1 MFIKRFPPCLRRS
14 GYAQAGVKLFQ
25 HLRPVPGSIRKSI
38 TIKLKLKDGHA
49 DVRCVGKRIPRV
61 DGISKVSGEAVYGA
75 DFYLKDAYSLK
86 ALRSP
91 YAHAHIYKIDE
102 SEALRAE
109 GVLTVLTWKD
119 IPGENLSGEVKR
131 DQPILAKEKV
141 RYIGEPIA
149 VVVGETQTICE
160 RALDKIKVDY
170 EPLPAV
176 FSPEEALKPDAPKIH
191 EGGNVLKEFN
201 LSTGDIE
208 EGFSRS
214 EIIIENTYTTPF
226 VEHAYLEPEAGAAE
240 IDSEERVSVYAPTQ
254 FSHYIKREIG
264 RVLALPPERVRVVQ
278 TAVGGGFGGKNDNS
292 VHCILAL
299 AAYKTRRPVKWTYT
313 REESFLASTKRH
325 ASIIRYKTGAW
336 RDGRLMAIGV
346 DILMDTGAY
355 ASFGP
360 PVISRAGIHAAGP
373 YEIPNARIRS
383 RGVYTNNPIAGA
395 MRGFG
400 VPQVAFAYESQ
411 MDILADRLGIDPFR
425 LREINVLKR
434 GSKTIT
440 GQILKESVGI
450 GKTLQTAHMKLIKTG
465 DLRKASRKPFIKRG
479 VGYGCAFHGI
489 GNTGIVNRPE
499 VRMKLNENGK
509 ISILAGASEL
519 GQGLLTV
526 FQQIGADALEL
537 PFEDV
542 EVRTEDTCLTSDPG
556 ETSASKQTY
565 MTGNA
570 IYQTA
575 RNMIRELSL
584 LLSRHFQVSPECVLY
599 SKGKFIVNK
608 DDRYIRIPFSE
619 LGSFISDKSFEITG
633 DFISQTAPLNTET
646 GQGIPYPAY
655 SYGTQIAQVEVDLR
669 TGKVRVVQ
677 IISSNDVGKAIN
689 PETVEAQIEGGAIMG
704 LGYALMEKYVPG
716 STKNFREYLIPTSCD
731 IPKILP
737 LIVEEREPSGPF
749 GAKGLGEIT
758 TTPTAAAIANAVS
771 NAIGVRFYQLP
782 LTPEQ
787 VYKAIKSDS

>member
-1 MFIKRFPPCLRRS
+1 MW
-14 GYAQAGVKLFQ
+14 Y
-25 HLRPVPGSIRKSI
+25 
-38 TIKLKLKDGHA
+38 
-49 DVRCVGKRIPRV
+49 VGKRIPRV
-61 DGISKVSGEAVYGA
+61 DGISKASGEAVYGA
-75 DFYLKDAYSLK
+75 DFYLKGTYVLK

-91 YAHAHIYKIDE
+91 YPHAYIHRIDE

-131 DQPILAKEKV
+131 DQPILAEGKA
-141 RYIGEPIA
+141 RYVGEPIA
-149 VVVGETQTICE
+149 VIVGETE
-160 RALDKIKVDY
+160 RACKKALDKIEVHY

-176 FSPEEALKPDAPKIH
+176 LSPEEALKSNAPKIH

-214 EIIIENTYTTPF
+214 DIIIENTYTTPF

-240 IDSEERVSVYAPTQ
+240 IDSEGRVSVYAPTQ

-299 AAYKTRRPVKWTYT
+299 AAYKTGRPVRWIYT

-325 ASIIRYKTGAW
+325 PSIIRYKTGA
-336 RDGRLMAIGV
+336 RKDGRLMSIEV

-355 ASFGP
+355 ASVGP
-360 PVISRAGIHAAGP
+360 PVITRAGIHSTGP

-383 RGVYTNNPIAGA
+383 RGIYTNNPIAGA

-400 VPQVAFAYESQ
+400 VPQVVFAYESQ
-411 MDILADRLGIDPFR
+411 MDILANRLGIDPFR
-425 LREINVLKR
+425 LREINLLKK

-440 GQILKESVGI
+440 GQILKEGVGI
-450 GKTLQTAHMKLIKTG
+450 GKTLQTAQMKLIKTG
-465 DLRKASRKPFIKRG
+465 DFKKASQKPFLKRG
-479 VGYGCAFHGI
+479 IGYGCAFHGI

-499 VRMKLNENGK
+499 VKMKLHEDGR
-509 ISILAGASEL
+509 ISILVGASEL
-519 GQGLLTV
+519 GQGLLTI
-526 FQQIGADALEL
+526 FQQIGADAFEL
-537 PFEDV
+537 PFGNV
-542 EVRTEDTCLTSDPG
+542 LVRTEDTCLTSDPG

-570 IYQTA
+570 ICRTA
-575 RNMIRELSL
+575 KKMVREISL
-584 LLSRHFQVSPECVLY
+584 LLSKHFQVSLESVVY
-599 SKGKFIVNK
+599 SKGKFLVNKK

-619 LGSFISDKSFEITG
+619 VGSFISDKTFEITG
-633 DFISQTAPLNTET
+633 DFISQITPLNAET
-646 GQGIPYPAY
+646 GQGIPYPTY

-669 TGKVRVVQ
+669 TGKVRVIQ
-677 IISSNDVGKAIN
+677 MISANDVGKAIN
-689 PETVEAQIEGGAIMG
+689 PETAEGQIEGGVIMG

-716 STKNFREYLIPTSCD
+716 STKNFQEYLIPTSCD
-731 IPKILP
+731 VPKIYP
-737 LIVEEREPSGPF
+737 VIVEEEDPSGPF
-749 GAKGLGEIT
+749 GAKGLGEIV